1 MFAPSQKSCP
11 RNRSDRFGPIAS
23 LLLSFFVSSPA
34 LAKSAASELRIL
46 KTYPHDAG
54 AFTQG
59 LEMDPHDPRN
69 YVESTGQYGSS
80 TLRVIEVESGKIQR
94 RINLPTTLFGEGI
107 SRVGDAWVQ
116 LTWRAG
122 VALRYDTKS
131 LASLQKWEYQGEG
144 WGLCYDGQVL
154 WMSDGSSYLSARN
167 PRDFSLLRRIQVR
180 YNDQPLTQLN
190 ELECARGSI
199 FANVWHQDWIARIDP
214 SNGKLLERID
224 ASALRKQ
231 VGSRAGTLNGI
242 AYRSESDTF
251 LLTGK
256 NWPKLFE
263 VDFARIKAPGA
274 ASKPSSPQAKSP
286 TTGTSKGRGCAFF
299 SLQSRG
305 AMGVIIGLGCV
316 CGWGNRRSRRR
327 STAKRAS
334 TN

>member
-1 MFAPSQKSCP
+1 
-11 RNRSDRFGPIAS
+11 
-23 LLLSFFVSSPA
+23 
-34 LAKSAASELRIL
+34 
-46 KTYPHDAG
+46 
-54 AFTQG
+54 
-59 LEMDPHDPRN
+59 MDPHDQRN

-80 TLRVIEVESGKIQR
+80 TLRVIELVSGEVKR
-94 RINLPTTLFGEGI
+94 RIKLPANLFGEGI
-107 SRVGDAWVQ
+107 SRVGNAWVQ

-122 VALRYDTKS
+122 IALRYDTKS
-131 LASLQKWEYQGEG
+131 LASLQKWQYQGEG
-144 WGLCYDGQVL
+144 WGLCYDGKVL

-167 PRDFSLLRRIQVR
+167 PQDFSLLRRIQVR

-214 SNGKLLERID
+214 SNPSLVERID

-231 VGSRAGTLNGI
+231 VGPRAGTLNGI

-256 NWPKLFE
+256 NWSKLFE

-274 ASKPSSPQAKSP
+274 ASKPALPQDKPLATSGSKS
-286 TTGTSKGRGCAFF
+286 RGCALF
-299 SLQSRG
+299 SQQSRG
-305 AMGVIIGLGCV
+305 ALGVIIGLGCV
-316 CGWGNRRSRRR
+316 CGWGNRRGRRH

-334 TN
+334 PSRD